1 MSSLASTPKCSY
13 EQGSRFIKRGAL
25 IESVLYGVVLF
36 TSFTPSII
44 LRQLQDALTVVAI
57 FQEVPSN
64 CMGDTIRLI
73 GRGQF
78 SSCSDVGEV
87 LEGKPS
93 HSGYFSQGFFES
105 WTEGEGEPK

>member
-1 MSSLASTPKCSY
+1 
-13 EQGSRFIKRGAL
+13 
-25 IESVLYGVVLF
+25 
-36 TSFTPSII
+36 
-44 LRQLQDALTVVAI
+44 
-57 FQEVPSN
+57 
-64 CMGDTIRLI
+64 MGDTIRLI

-105 WTEGEGEPK
+105 WTEGEGEPKWFSTAEYGLCLVVPYAVFAQHE